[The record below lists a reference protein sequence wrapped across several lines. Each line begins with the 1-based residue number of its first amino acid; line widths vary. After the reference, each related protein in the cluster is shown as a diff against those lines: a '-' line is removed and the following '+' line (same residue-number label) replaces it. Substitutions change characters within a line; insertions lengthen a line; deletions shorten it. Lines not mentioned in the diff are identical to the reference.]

1 MVLKVEKGETFIML
15 KFTEKQENKIAMR
28 HLFREEPTE
37 LNSINQGWVA
47 GASRSRVFLA
57 PWSRSWS
64 RLKKNQEPEP
74 LGKKSQEPEP
84 LKSLPAPQ
92 PCEKIKSIRKLY
104 FSYSSLSK

>member
-1 MVLKVEKGETFIML
+1 MVLKLVKGETFIML
-15 KFTEKQENKIAMR
+15 KFTEKQENKIDMR

-64 RLKKNQEPEP
+64 RLKKTRSRSRLE
-74 LGKKSQEPEP
+74 KKVRSR
-84 LKSLPAPQ
+84 S
-92 PCEKIKSIRKLY
+92 R
-104 FSYSSLSK
+104 